1 MDRWSL
7 KLWYNQSVSIKDN
20 RFQDTQTCW
29 NRQTWRV
36 CCSWFLHVK
45 SKLRIKFV
53 YLLFI
58 IFVCSPWFGYLM
70 NSHGV
75 DSKYPDFTKTK
86 LLYNPAYHISWCS
99 KQHIHEL
106 NNSPTTLHLVSH
118 VTCSQTRLG
127 SNSHESFRQELSFAQ
142 RHVNVA
148 A

>member
-1 MDRWSL
+1 M
-7 KLWYNQSVSIKDN
+7 
-20 RFQDTQTCW
+20 QTCRKW
-29 NRQTWRV
+29 QTWRV

-45 SKLRIKFV
+45 SKLGIKFA

-99 KQHIHEL
+99 KQHIHIHEL
-106 NNSPTTLHLVSH
+106 NNSQPPLTSPVPRPDLGPIQFSWKFKTGV
-118 VTCSQTRLG
+118 VICTKACKCCSIIVKEFFFCMSVCWL
-127 SNSHESFRQELSFAQ
+127 
-142 RHVNVA
+142 
-148 A
+148 